1 MGFIK
6 NFLKKYAA
14 LLPSIG
20 LLAAAVLLL
29 LPTLWLGGKV
39 KAQMAASVKQAQSI
53 RSQASNV
60 PSEEKPVQMK
70 QYMDR
75 LESEVNQIDALI
87 RQSSQRELIAWNI
100 FPEPTDDSSQ
110 VYVEY
115 GKNYQAAVEAML
127 KGMNALDAPSEAEI
141 RSQTGTTRPTAGG
154 VAYLGPAGGGD
165 RRPTTQ
171 DPMVDALC
179 IARAEKISVYA
190 NPAAFPWY
198 DFWQKYKFEGKEPA
212 LKDCWNSQIAMWVY
226 DDVVKTVEAMN
237 VGSVKVSTS
246 PVKRLL
252 GVSFNG
258 PVRVSGG
265 RTSDFYRMEM
275 GVGAGMAAGRDNP
288 NYVSALLPSAFM
300 QRPWT
305 GRLGDADYDVVHFA
319 VSVVI
324 DNRHVLAFMRE
335 LCSEKEHF
343 LREDFKPDGAQIQSR
358 HNQITILQNSV
369 AVVDISNPI
378 HELYRYGNG
387 AAMQL
392 DLVCEY
398 LLNRKGYDSI
408 KPEPIKKF
416 LGQQDGQTGTP
427 GMPGAPGGPA
437 MNMPGML

>member
-20 LLAAAVLLL
+20 LLTAALLLL

-53 RSQASNV
+53 RSQAANV
-60 PSEEKPVQMK
+60 PSKETPVQMK
-70 QYMDR
+70 LYMDR

-87 RQSSQRELIAWNI
+87 RQSSQRELVAWNI

-115 GKNYQAAVEAML
+115 GKNYQAVVESML

-141 RSQTGTTRPTAGG
+141 RSQTGAARPTAGG
-154 VAYLGPAGGGD
+154 AAWGGGV
-165 RRPTTQ
+165 RRPASQ

-179 IARAEKISVYA
+179 MKRAELISVYA
-190 NPAAFPWY
+190 SPSAFTWY
-198 DFWQKYKFEGKEPA
+198 DFWQKYKFEGKDPA

-226 DDVVKTVEAMN
+226 DDVVKTVQAMN
-237 VGSVKVSTS
+237 VGSSKVSTS

-258 PVRVSGG
+258 PVQVASG
-265 RTSDFYRMEM
+265 RASDFYRMEM
-275 GVGAGMAAGRDNP
+275 GMGMGTTAGRDNP
-288 NYVSALLPSAFM
+288 NYVSELLPSVFM
-300 QRPWT
+300 GRPWT
-305 GRLGDADYDVVHFA
+305 GRLSDADYDVVHFA
-319 VSVVI
+319 VSVII

-335 LCSEKEHF
+335 LCSEKEHTF
-343 LREDFKPDGAQIQSR
+343 REDFKADGARIPSR
-358 HNQITILQNSV
+358 HNQITILQNSI
-369 AVVDISNPI
+369 AVVDKSSPV
-378 HELYRYGNG
+378 HELYRYGHG
-387 AAMQL
+387 AIMQV

-398 LLNRKGYDSI
+398 LLNRKGYDSL
-408 KPEPIKKF
+408 KPKPIKLI
-416 LGQQDGQTGTP
+416 LGQQDEQTGTP
-427 GMPGAPGGPA
+427 GMPG
-437 MNMPGML
+437 MNMPGTY